1 MVLWGKI
8 KVVPRAPILPQRIQK
23 WPQSCG
29 VTYGYPTGYWVP
41 HIPLLYLHITP
52 QDPICECTHTHTH
65 THTHVCMTIPC
76 EGLDS
81 VLYFRGLP
89 LWMNTGCSY
98 CIHKHVWALCLSAS
112 LWLGF
117 QWNGFGSNHTGHFT
131 LLMRTS
137 CEDLLII
144 IKLSIYTFLERT
156 VGASWFNLWCMSSIS
171 ITQKKT

>member
-1 MVLWGKI
+1 MVT
-8 KVVPRAPILPQRIQK
+8 PQDI
-23 WPQSCG
+23 
-29 VTYGYPTGYWVP
+29 GYPTYPSYTYILP
-41 HIPLLYLHITP
+41 HKTP
-52 QDPICECTHTHTH
+52 YVSAHTHTH

-171 ITQKKT
+171 ITQNKT